1 METFRSQNSSRR
13 NWLRTFRTLSTDRES
28 VGNFRLRNGRQ
39 LLGLRKRSEQLIPR
53 TTIGEN
59 ISLMLRQ
66 RRDTFSPF
74 RTRTMLSFR
83 RPPPPL
89 HSQKSASVLARRPR
103 FSPEKSLIISRVQ
116 QSRASPTPRRKFVM
130 LTAAAATESTHRA
143 RLVLTI
149 PAVSSSR
156 NGGALDEQAK
166 GADTREKRRRV
177 VLLL

>member
-83 RPPPPL
+83 RP
-89 HSQKSASVLARRPR
+89 R